1 MTLKVWLTD
10 KFTNRPIVII
20 NGERQMKFWNKKL
33 KKMREYIP
41 GEQPSDIDTY
51 IKLNTNENPFSP
63 SQDVLDA
70 TAKACNMNI
79 KRYPEPT
86 AISVRKIFAEQN
98 DLKIENIFIG
108 NGSDEVF
115 TLIFRSFIESNETV
129 AFPYP
134 SYSLYDILAE
144 ANGVKFEKIPLND
157 DFTLN
162 LDSYLNKNFKMV
174 IIANPNNP
182 TGGYIE
188 VSKIKSFLDSYDG
201 LLIVD
206 EAYIDFYGGSAI
218 DLVKSYDNIIVTRSF
233 SKSYSLA
240 GLRIGIA
247 IAHEDIIRG
256 FMKIKDSYNLDTIAA
271 SAAKAAL
278 LDKKNFN
285 YNLEMLK
292 NNKEYLEERLS
303 VLDFNIVPSR
313 GNFLFLNHPKINS
326 KELYEQLK
334 KRKILIR
341 HFNGKVQEDYVRIT
355 VGTMME
361 IKNLIIALTSIL
373 EEL

>member
-51 IKLNTNENPFSP
+51 IKLNTNENPFPP

-70 TAKACNMNI
+70 TAKACNINL

-98 DLKIENIFIG
+98 GLKIENIFIG

-144 ANGVKFEKIPLND
+144 ANGVKFEKISLND

-285 YNLEMLK
+285 YNREMLK
-292 NNKEYLEERLS
+292 NNKEYLEDRLS

-326 KELYEQLK
+326 QELYEQLK

-341 HFNGKVQEDYVRIT
+341 HFNGKIQEDYVRIT

-373 EEL
+373 GEL